1 MTIDFSSRGRPSPTF
16 LTLIDVVMKSIYKLL
31 GGLPLVVIS
40 LLGLTSCDKWIYESF
55 EDCPQA
61 IKVGF
66 YSKTEC
72 ANQKSYP
79 QRVTRLNIYAFDKND
94 VLYSTHVVDNVR
106 LSEAYEYSIPV
117 EKSGLYTVLSWGN
130 LGDHYYDIGKVQVGK
145 TTKQNMLF
153 RLRQTGKWGADLRE
167 TTLWY
172 GESPVVQ
179 VERNTTNYE
188 RYTETSVNLREYT
201 NRIAVIIEG
210 VPNPEDYKIEIAS
223 SNGTY
228 QVNGRVAKAD
238 STFYPGE
245 TKVVGDSTCRADF
258 TTLKLESGH
267 KNTLI
272 VTNKAKGVE
281 MFRTDLVGVIL
292 SSNYAEN
299 INLRCLNDFKV
310 RLVAHH
316 CDCPENTYQI
326 VEVWINDWLVHTY
339 SIGV

>member
-1 MTIDFSSRGRPSPTF
+1 
-16 LTLIDVVMKSIYKLL
+16 MKSIYKLL

-145 TTKQNMLF
+145 TTKQNILF

-326 VEVWINDWLVHTY
+326 VEIWVNDWLIHSY

>member
-145 TTKQNMLF
+145 TTKQNILF

-201 NRIAVIIEG
+201 NRIAVVIEKI
-210 VPNPEDYKIEIAS
+210 PHPEDYKIEIAS

>member
-1 MTIDFSSRGRPSPTF
+1 MCVCLRPMSILSQWRNPVCILSYRGGTLVTI
-16 LTLIDVVMKSIYKLL
+16 
-31 GGLPLVVIS
+31 
-40 LLGLTSCDKWIYESF
+40 
-55 EDCPQA
+55 
-61 IKVGF
+61 
-66 YSKTEC
+66 
-72 ANQKSYP
+72 
-79 QRVTRLNIYAFDKND
+79 
-94 VLYSTHVVDNVR
+94 
-106 LSEAYEYSIPV
+106 
-117 EKSGLYTVLSWGN
+117 
-130 LGDHYYDIGKVQVGK
+130 
-145 TTKQNMLF
+145 TTILAKC
-153 RLRQTGKWGADLRE
+153 LRQTGKWGADLRE

-201 NRIAVIIEG
+201 NRIAVVIEKI
-210 VPNPEDYKIEIAS
+210 PHPEDYKIEIAS

-238 STFYPGE
+238 STFYLGE

>member
-1 MTIDFSSRGRPSPTF
+1 
-16 LTLIDVVMKSIYKLL
+16 MKSIYKLL
-31 GGLPLVVIS
+31 GGLPLMVVS
-40 LLGLTSCDKWIYESF
+40 LLGLTSCDKWIYENF

-106 LSEAYEYSIPV
+106 LSKAYEYSIPV
-117 EKSGLYTVLSWGN
+117 EKPGLYTVLSWGN

-145 TTKQNMLF
+145 TTKQNILF

-258 TTLKLESGH
+258 TTLK
-267 KNTLI
+267 
-272 VTNKAKGVE
+272 
-281 MFRTDLVGVIL
+281 
-292 SSNYAEN
+292 
-299 INLRCLNDFKV
+299 
-310 RLVAHH
+310 
-316 CDCPENTYQI
+316 
-326 VEVWINDWLVHTY
+326 
-339 SIGV
+339 

>member
-1 MTIDFSSRGRPSPTF
+1 M
-16 LTLIDVVMKSIYKLL
+16 
-31 GGLPLVVIS
+31 VIS

-72 ANQKSYP
+72 ANQKFYP

-145 TTKQNMLF
+145 TTKQNILF

-201 NRIAVIIEG
+201 NRIAVVIEKI
-210 VPNPEDYKIEIAS
+210 PHPEDYKIEIAS

>member
-145 TTKQNMLF
+145 TTKQNILF

-292 SSNYAEN
+292 SSSYAEN

>member
-1 MTIDFSSRGRPSPTF
+1 MIIDFSSRGRPSPTF

-145 TTKQNMLF
+145 TTKQNILF

-201 NRIAVIIEG
+201 NRIAVVIEKI
-210 VPNPEDYKIEIAS
+210 PHPEDYKIEIAS

>member
-31 GGLPLVVIS
+31 GGLPLMVVS

-94 VLYSTHVVDNVR
+94 VLYSTHIVDNVR

-145 TTKQNMLF
+145 TTKQNILF

-292 SSNYAEN
+292 SSSYAEN

>member
-1 MTIDFSSRGRPSPTF
+1 
-16 LTLIDVVMKSIYKLL
+16 MKSIYKLL

-117 EKSGLYTVLSWGN
+117 EKPGLYTVLSWGN

-145 TTKQNMLF
+145 TTKQNILF

-201 NRIAVIIEG
+201 NRIAVVIEKI
-210 VPNPEDYKIEIAS
+210 PHPEDYKIEIAS

-292 SSNYAEN
+292 SSSYAEN

>member
-1 MTIDFSSRGRPSPTF
+1 MIIDFSSRGRPSPTF

-145 TTKQNMLF
+145 TTKQNILF

-201 NRIAVIIEG
+201 NRIAVVIEKI
-210 VPNPEDYKIEIAS
+210 PHPEDYKIEIAS

-292 SSNYAEN
+292 SSSYAEN

>member
-1 MTIDFSSRGRPSPTF
+1 
-16 LTLIDVVMKSIYKLL
+16 MKSIYKLL

-106 LSEAYEYSIPV
+106 LSKAYEYSIPV
-117 EKSGLYTVLSWGN
+117 EKPGLYTVLSWGN

-145 TTKQNMLF
+145 TTKQNILF

-201 NRIAVIIEG
+201 NRIAVVIEKI
-210 VPNPEDYKIEIAS
+210 PNPEDYKIEIAS

-258 TTLKLESGH
+258 TTLKFGEW
-267 KNTLI
+267 T
-272 VTNKAKGVE
+272 
-281 MFRTDLVGVIL
+281 
-292 SSNYAEN
+292 
-299 INLRCLNDFKV
+299 
-310 RLVAHH
+310 
-316 CDCPENTYQI
+316 
-326 VEVWINDWLVHTY
+326 
-339 SIGV
+339 

>member
-145 TTKQNMLF
+145 TTKQNILF

-201 NRIAVIIEG
+201 NRIAVVIEKI
-210 VPNPEDYKIEIAS
+210 PHPEDYKIEIAS

-292 SSNYAEN
+292 SSSYAEN